1 MSTPK
6 KTIGMLRHLISEVV
20 KMRVIAQYVDVDA
33 NGKET
38 DIPGI
43 KSIDTLINDDDGDDV
58 NFILKKY
65 NRGTPIFGKDGKTK
79 MMRPNTK
86 TTIELPIDHTKTG
99 SGSGTPKRKTVFLDT
114 ENAELMQVATDLVG
128 PEDKIVANLI
138 EVISPFGIEGYD
150 AIYRL
155 WSVQERYSNPFP
167 FFTFVPELGKRDS
180 FPTAPSNS
188 IVQKIA
194 ETRPNV
200 GGKATGRGELLF
212 ALLTGGIAGA
222 QDCDIVVAGK
232 RWEVKDITGEST
244 ARIGEATS
252 AAFSKALADET
263 ILAAMRSVTTFSTLS
278 PTQLKDIGTAWAQAT
293 AVLTGGF
300 VLVDENEFLYVDRSK
315 LMPIFISSNGRITVK
330 IK

>member
-86 TTIELPIDHTKTG
+86 TTVELPIDHTKTG
-99 SGSGTPKRKTVFLDT
+99 SGSGTPKRKTVFLGA
-114 ENAELMQVATDLVG
+114 ENDELMQVATDLVG
-128 PEDKIVANLI
+128 PGDGAAKLI
-138 EVISPFGIEGYD
+138 AVISPFGVAGYD

-155 WSVQERYSNPFP
+155 WSVQTRHSNPFP
-167 FFTFVPELGKRDS
+167 FFTFVPELGKGNS

-212 ALLTGGIAGA
+212 ALLTGGIAGG

-252 AAFSKALADET
+252 AAFRNAIDDKT
-263 ILAAMRSVTTFSTLS
+263 ILTAMRSVTTFSALN
-278 PTQLKDIGTAWAQAT
+278 PKQLNEIGAAWAQAT

-300 VLVDENEFLYVDRSK
+300 VLVNENEFLYVDRSK
-315 LMPIFISSNGRITVK
+315 LMPISISSNGRVTVE